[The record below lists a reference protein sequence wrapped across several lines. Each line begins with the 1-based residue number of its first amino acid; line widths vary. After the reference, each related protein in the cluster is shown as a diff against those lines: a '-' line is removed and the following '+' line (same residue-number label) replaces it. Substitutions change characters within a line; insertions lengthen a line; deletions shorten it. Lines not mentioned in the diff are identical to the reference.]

1 MTDLPPEDI
10 CHYACEDADV
20 TFTLKKIL
28 DKELKKLKLSSLF
41 YDVEQPLMRVLC
53 EIENNGVK
61 IDVGFLSSMS
71 NQLTKLIEET
81 EQKIF
86 SIAGETFN
94 IASPKQLG
102 IILFDKLKIDE
113 NPKKTKSRI

>member
-1 MTDLPPEDI
+1 MLLLL
-10 CHYACEDADV
+10 
-20 TFTLKKIL
+20 LKKIL

-102 IILFDKLKIDE
+102 VILFDKLKIDE
-113 NPKKTKSRI
+113 ILSLYIFQNKINHVFFEKNHLE

>member
-61 IDVGFLSSMS
+61 IDVDFLSSMS

-81 EQKIF
+81 EQKF
-86 SIAGETFN
+86 S
-94 IASPKQLG
+94 Q
-102 IILFDKLKIDE
+102 
-113 NPKKTKSRI
+113 